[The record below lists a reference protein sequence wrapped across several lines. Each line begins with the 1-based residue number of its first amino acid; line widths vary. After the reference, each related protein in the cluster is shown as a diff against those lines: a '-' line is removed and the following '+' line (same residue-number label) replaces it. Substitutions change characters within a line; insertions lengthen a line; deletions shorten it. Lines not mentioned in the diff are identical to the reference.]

1 MDTVYFYFWAG
12 VSDAAVNKSARV
24 RPGQRFRLSG
34 TLLGV
39 ELLAVRLGGW
49 RAEGPPPFSAAAARA
64 ALPQRRLRA
73 PAAPRPHQRVLW
85 PVVLIF
91 LCSEFL
97 RT

>member
-1 MDTVYFYFWAG
+1 MNTVYFYFWAR

-64 ALPQRRLRA
+64 ALPQRRLG
-73 PAAPRPHQRVLW
+73 RPL
-85 PVVLIF
+85 
-91 LCSEFL
+91 L
-97 RT
+97 RGLTSVCCGLSF

>member
-1 MDTVYFYFWAG
+1 MDTVYFYFRAR

-49 RAEGPPPFSAAAARA
+49 RAEGPPPFSAAAARRRSPSGVWGARCSA
-64 ALPQRRLRA
+64 AS
-73 PAAPRPHQRVLW
+73 PACAVACR
-85 PVVLIF
+85 F
-91 LCSEFL
+91 DFFMF
-97 RT
+97 